1 MKSKKEV
8 KEYLEDI
15 KEDQAIGIFEGIAP
29 ADSEES
35 LIMEIQIET
44 LEWVLGPSLERYR
57 LKE

>member
-44 LEWVLGPSLERYR
+44 LEWVLR
-57 LKE
+57 

>member
-8 KEYLEDI
+8 KEYLEEI
-15 KEDQAIGIFEGIAP
+15 KEDLGDD

-44 LEWVLGPSLERYR
+44 LEWVLR
-57 LKE
+57 